1 MAAKYNMK
9 LVWKKNFHDIFKEYE
24 REHSALLSKMNALE
38 VRTLLSLYL
47 ILSRATGGLR
57 P

>member
-47 ILSRATGGLR
+47 ILSRVTGGLR